1 MSDEKRPQQ
10 ADQTRD
16 SQATASRRNFL
27 KLATAG
33 AAASAAAA
41 GSAAAQ
47 GRRAQPADCEPAGVQ
62 PSIPADITQRM
73 SAPLP
78 KIEFPMTGANLFGRA
93 CLAEGVAAMFCCP
106 GNYNII
112 NAVATHGIPSFGGRH
127 EGAMT
132 SAADGFIR
140 ASGEVALCSGTEG
153 PGFTNM
159 VSGLAAAHVART
171 PLLMVC
177 SNLRMADEDTEA
189 GIQLLYQQPL
199 TEGIKK
205 YGKRLVNPDRLAEYL
220 GYTFRQLK
228 TGIPGPVHIDFTA
241 EVSNHRIKSEADL
254 GYYGSKALYRTES
267 RPAPA
272 MADLTRAMDLINAAQ
287 RPMIVAST
295 GVFYNK
301 AWEPL
306 LAFAEKAQI
315 PVTESGPQLGRF
327 PHDHPL
333 AAGAAGGAYPSVD
346 LVILVG
352 QYCMPTPGEFAFGPD
367 AKYIRIQPEAGDIGR
382 NIPIDV
388 GIVACEKLTLEALAG
403 MARRT
408 DRSAWI
414 NEVAAARK
422 AFYDQNDEYYRIG
435 AGYTDAVH
443 PAVIAKQLGDFLYR
457 GKLDKA
463 QTTVVAGGYGI
474 ARYVRRYLEAHRPG
488 QVINGA
494 YQFGA
499 IGPDVAYA
507 TGAAAAVQLGA
518 GTQAAHKGAPVINVT
533 GDAGFGITGMEL
545 ETQAKYR
552 LPVIN
557 IVYNNNSWGVWN
569 TYRDVPQ
576 ALHMYLFQEN
586 VRYDK
591 MAEALGGHGEYVTT
605 PDQFLPALQR
615 AYDIARTQGIPS
627 VINCQAKKE
636 YWLRN
641 EYAPGFLGKTE
652 PGITAYYH

>member
-1 MSDEKRPQQ
+1 MSKEKD
-10 ADQTRD
+10 AAKGASEAEAGT
-16 SQATASRRNFL
+16 SSRRNFL

-41 GSAAAQ
+41 GTAAAQ
-47 GRRAQPADCEPAGVQ
+47 GRRNQAAACEPEGAQ
-62 PSIPADITQRM
+62 PSIPADITQRNT
-73 SAPLP
+73 APLP
-78 KIEFPMTGANLFGRA
+78 TIEFPMTGANLFGRA

-112 NAVATHGIPSFGGRH
+112 NAVATHGIPSYGGRH

-254 GYYGSKALYRTES
+254 GYYGSKALYRTEVAPGAGHGRS
-267 RPAPA
+267 DPGHGPDQRRPA
-272 MADLTRAMDLINAAQ
+272 ADDRRLHRRLLQQGLGAASGLRRKGADPGHQ
-287 RPMIVAST
+287 
-295 GVFYNK
+295 
-301 AWEPL
+301 
-306 LAFAEKAQI
+306 
-315 PVTESGPQLGRF
+315 SGPQLGRF

-388 GIVACEKLTLEALAG
+388 GIVACEKLALEALAD

-518 GTQAAHKGAPVINVT
+518 GPRPPTRARRSSMSPATRASASPAWSWKPRPSTACRSSTSSTTTTAGACGTPIAT
-533 GDAGFGITGMEL
+533 CP
-545 ETQAKYR
+545 R
-552 LPVIN
+552 P
-557 IVYNNNSWGVWN
+557 
-569 TYRDVPQ
+569 
-576 ALHMYLFQEN
+576 LHMYLFQEN

-605 PDQFLPALQR
+605 PDQFLPALER

>member
-1 MSDEKRPQQ
+1 MSNTDKPANSG
-10 ADQTRD
+10 ADQK
-16 SQATASRRNFL
+16 QPGQASRRGFL

-33 AAASAAAA
+33 AASATAVAVAAAPK
-41 GSAAAQ
+41 AAEAAPEQ
-47 GRRAQPADCEPAGVQ
+47 LPLSPDFTKRQ
-62 PSIPADITQRM
+62 T
-73 SAPLP
+73 APLP
-78 KIEFPMTGANLFGRA
+78 TIQFPMTGANLFGRA

-112 NAVATHGIPSFGGRH
+112 NAVANHGIPSYGGRH
-127 EGAMT
+127 EGSMV

-140 ASGEVALCSGTEG
+140 ASGEIALTSGTEG

-159 VSGLAAAHVART
+159 ISGLAAAYVART
-171 PLLMVC
+171 PLLMVA
-177 SNLRMADEDTEA
+177 SNLRVADEDTES

-205 YGKRLVNPDRLAEYL
+205 YGKRLITPNRLAEYL

-241 EVSNHRIKSEADL
+241 EVSNARIQSEADL

-272 MADLTRAMDLINAAQ
+272 TVDLTKAMALINAAQ

-301 AWEPL
+301 AWDAL
-306 LAFAEKAQI
+306 RAFAEKSQI
-315 PVTESGPQLGRF
+315 PVTESGPQFGKF
-327 PHDHPL
+327 PHSHPL
-333 AAGAAGGAYPSVD
+333 CASAASKSYASVD

-352 QYCMPTPGEFAFGPD
+352 QYCMPTAGEYAFPPT

-382 NIPIDV
+382 NMPIDV
-388 GIVACEKLTLEALAG
+388 GIVACEKLTLEALTD
-403 MARRT
+403 RVKKT
-408 DRSAWI
+408 DRSAWL
-414 NEVAAARK
+414 NEVGAARRD
-422 AFYDQNDEYYRIG
+422 FYAQNDEYYRIG
-435 AGYTDAVH
+435 RGYTDAVH
-443 PAVIAKQLGDFLYR
+443 PAVIAKELSDFLYR
-457 GKLDKA
+457 GKLA
-463 QTTVVAGGYGI
+463 REQSTVVAGGYGI

-507 TGAAAAVQLGA
+507 IGAAAAVQLGA
-518 GTQAAHKGAPVINVT
+518 GTQASVKGAPVFNIT
-533 GDAGFGITGMEL
+533 GDAGFGISGMEI

-557 IVYNNNSWGVWN
+557 IVYNNNAWGTWN
-569 TYRDVPQ
+569 TYANVPH

-591 MAEALGGHGEYVTT
+591 LAEALGGHGEYVQT

-615 AYDIARTQGIPS
+615 AYDIAKNQGIPS

-636 YWLRN
+636 YWLR
-641 EYAPGFLGKTE
+641 EQYQPGFLGKTE
-652 PGITAYYH
+652 PGITSYYH